1 MMNDT
6 DELKARAV
14 ELAERA
20 LRLRD
25 RATDDNTKEKL
36 HSVNNELINLEN
48 RQRFY
53 DAQKS
58 LEVVENWTEDQRALA
73 HEMSVADRQ
82 LRGLTSLSIK
92 DTINQLFEIIEKIGD
107 SADSSITLLG
117 TNLRI
122 LTETGNSSQKKNA
135 LSYILGFLEDML
147 QHIDQDDDHQNELT
161 DPSVLKFR
169 NMRDS
174 LLIDRELLYDENDLV
189 NNYKSEGEKID
200 RLGLARHQLDEL
212 YNQAQ

>member
-1 MMNDT
+1 MNDT

-36 HSVNNELINLEN
+36 HTVNNELINLEN

-82 LRGLTSLSIK
+82 LRGLATLSIK
-92 DTINQLFEIIEKIGD
+92 DTINQLFAIIEKIGY
-107 SADSSITLLG
+107 SADSSIALLD

-122 LTETGNSSQKKNA
+122 LTETGDFSQKKNA

-174 LLIDRELLYDENDLV
+174 LLTNRELLYDENDLV

-212 YNQAQ
+212 YNHAR